1 MRNLQPNM
9 SRWAFF
15 AKSVGTGIKAVA
27 AVNFLRLDVNE
38 FNHTSTMAMVFTFYA
53 RGNCETGEIAR
64 LAGVSR
70 TTASYVINGKRSN
83 TV

>member
-15 AKSVGTGIKAVA
+15 AKSVEPGIKAVA

-38 FNHTSTMAMVFTFYA
+38 LTHTSTMAMVFTFYA
-53 RGNCETGEIAR
+53 RGNCEMDEIAR

-70 TTASYVINGKRSN
+70 TTASYVINAKRSN